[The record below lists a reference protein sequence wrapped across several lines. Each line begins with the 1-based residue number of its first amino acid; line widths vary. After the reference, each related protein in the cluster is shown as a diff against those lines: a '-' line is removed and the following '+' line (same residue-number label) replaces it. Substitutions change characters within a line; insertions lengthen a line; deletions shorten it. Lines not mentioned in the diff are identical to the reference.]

1 MAEYDDMMG
10 AMKRDAE
17 KSESCPTA
25 TQDVEINLENRQ
37 NALDTKEYGP
47 ANPGLDAEGGN
58 QEFWQRYADRFNDTI
73 ENVMTMRCGNCSF
86 FDTSEEMQECI
97 ATGIGDEGDPESA
110 VDAGELGYC
119 SALDFKC
126 ASQRVC
132 IIWAGRKDG

>member
-73 ENVMTMRCGNCSF
+73 EN
-86 FDTSEEMQECI
+86 TSEEMQECI

-132 IIWAGRKDG
+132 IIWAGTKDG